1 MKKRNVIIISAIL
14 GIVFSLAIFGVMMV
28 AGVFDAKLE
37 RLVFVSGSNEQFYN
51 GAELTSDEWE
61 LVDGELKS
69 GHYIEAKIIG
79 KQINAGESRNIMS
92 VSIFNEKGKDVT
104 DHYEIEYEYG
114 TLRVNPEQ
122 IRIQASNATK
132 EYDGELITCDS
143 YTLVSGNIATGH
155 KLQVVTAGERDEV
168 GVIANT
174 ALASV
179 IDSEGNDVS
188 SNYAFFYVDGTL
200 EVTPNE
206 ITIQSGGGKK
216 VYDGEALTCPDYEI
230 VLGELVEGHELE
242 IVVTGEQINA
252 GVGQNTFG
260 VEIKDK
266 DGKPVTHNYKIN
278 AIYGALEVEKRPI
291 TVRSG
296 SASKVYDGEP
306 LYCEDY
312 EVVSQ
317 TNILEG
323 HNIYVKNNGEQTEIG
338 KSDNLIAE
346 IIITDG
352 EGEVVTFNYDT
363 TIHQYGVLEVREQ
376 EQGEEP
382 EPTAPEIPEKDP
394 SQDPTTPPSPG
405 LSIDGNI
412 IGPEDSEAGE
422 AVVLRIYS
430 SENGAVYLR
439 AWSYGNYNGKGW
451 DHSIA
456 PYSGLID
463 GRYSANY
470 LTGIALE
477 NSGNTSYGMK
487 IESLAGNYVL
497 PTYMDAEKYNYAI
510 QTSDTIYGGVVE
522 GIYSVYYYNV
532 NFTEEMKNI
541 TLPDAYREYEAD
553 YRKYVYN
560 NYLDV
565 PASTKAYL
573 DIIIASNGFSKS
585 NENIISDVASFIQS
599 SATYNM
605 QYDRNLDKES
615 DKVVA
620 FLSKYKEGICQHYAS
635 SATLL
640 FRSLGIPARY
650 TAGFSATTVAGE
662 WNDVQAKQGHAWV
675 EVYLDGIG
683 WVAIEVTGGG
693 GGNNG
698 EPVPSPDV
706 PNPDDPTPGP
716 NPDEPTPG
724 PNPDE
729 PTPEPN
735 PDVPNPDD
743 PNNEPLIKILVES
756 VSVDHKYD
764 GAPYS
769 VDEKGAIKIDANSL
783 AYLEGN
789 GYTYDYKLSAALDC
803 SGIIPIEISSFEIF
817 DSNGENIT
825 SKFLIEKKLGQLHV
839 YESELYITSMNFSKV
854 YDATALYSDPNG
866 YTYSIVKEGNDPTL
880 LESTHE
886 VVVNFSASVTN
897 AQTVANAFT
906 AKVMNGEEDESV
918 RYKITYIFGTL
929 SVTRR
934 KIVVTADSYMQKYTG
949 ETITCQTWQ
958 ITDGEICEG
967 HKEIVT
973 IVGEQTVRGYSD
985 NKITDVE
992 IYDLNGNKVT
1002 SNYTIV
1008 FVHGRLTVY

>member
-37 RLVFVSGSNEQFYN
+37 RLVFVSGSSEQFYN

-79 KQINAGESRNIMS
+79 KQTNAGESRNIMS
-92 VSIFNEKGKDVT
+92 VTIFNEKGKDVT

-143 YTLVSGNIATGH
+143 YTLVSGSIASGH

-174 ALASV
+174 ALATV
-179 IDSEGNDVS
+179 IDSDGNDVS

-266 DGKPVTHNYKIN
+266 DGNPVTHNYKIN
-278 AIYGALEVEKRPI
+278 AIYGPLEVEKRPI

-338 KSDNLIAE
+338 KSENLIAE

-363 TIHQYGVLEVREQ
+363 TIHQYGVLEVREE

-382 EPTAPEIPEKDP
+382 EPTTPELPEEDP

-405 LSIDGNI
+405 LSLDGNI
-412 IGPEDSEAGE
+412 IGPEDGEAGE
-422 AVVLRIYS
+422 NVVLRIYS
-430 SENGAVYLR
+430 SESGGVYLR

-456 PYSGLID
+456 PYGELID

-477 NSGNTSYGMK
+477 SSGNTSYGMK

-541 TLPDAYREYEAD
+541 TLPNAYSEYEED
-553 YRKYVYN
+553 YRKYVYD

-565 PASTKAYL
+565 PAGTKAYL
-573 DIIIASNGFSKS
+573 DILIASNGFSKS
-585 NENIISDVASFIQS
+585 NENIISEVASFIQS

-605 QYDRNLDKES
+605 EYDRNLDKES

-706 PNPDDPTPGP
+706 PNPDEPNPDEPNPDEP

-729 PTPEPN
+729 P
-735 PDVPNPDD
+735 NPDD
-743 PNNEPLIKILVES
+743 PNNETLIQIVVES

-764 GAPYS
+764 GAPFS
-769 VDEKGAIKIDANSL
+769 VDEKGAIKIDSYALS
-783 AYLEGN
+783 YLMEN
-789 GYTYDYKLSAALDC
+789 GYTYDYTLSATLDC
-803 SGIIPIEISSFEIF
+803 SGLIPIEISSFEIF
-817 DSNGENIT
+817 DSNGENAT
-825 SKFLIEKKLGQLHV
+825 SRFSIEKKLGQLHV
-839 YESELYITSMNFSKV
+839 YESELYITSMSYSKV
-854 YDATALYSDPNG
+854 YDTAPLFSDPNG
-866 YTYSIVKEGNDPTL
+866 YTYSILKEGYDPTL

-886 VVVNFSASVTN
+886 VVVKFSASVTN
-897 AQTVANAFT
+897 AQTVANVFT

-992 IYDLNGNKVT
+992 IYDSNGNKVT